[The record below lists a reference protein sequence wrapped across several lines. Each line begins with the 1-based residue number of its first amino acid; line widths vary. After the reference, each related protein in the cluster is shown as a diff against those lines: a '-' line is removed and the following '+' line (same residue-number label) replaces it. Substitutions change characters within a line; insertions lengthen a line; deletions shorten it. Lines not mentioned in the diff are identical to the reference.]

1 MPHTFLPDT
10 SVIYNRKII
19 TLIQDGSLTTYQ
31 PENLDYITQTDK
43 LTIYL
48 SQVVLAEIE
57 NQANQT
63 KPQETLALDV
73 VHELHT
79 LKQEGTINIVVVGTR
94 PQLDQIKLNPG
105 GELDALIRKDA
116 LNAKAVLITADEV
129 QSSIAL
135 IEGIDV
141 LFTTSISDP
150 QNHLADETIPMSI
163 EDFFDDSTM
172 SVHLRGHVRPMA
184 KKGRPGQWEL
194 VPIQDEEMTPAIVA
208 EIANRI
214 TRQAKNDD
222 KSFIERNEPGVSVI
236 QLRKYRIVIC
246 RPPFSNT
253 YEITAVRPLVSL
265 SLEDY
270 HLPRQIFNRLEV
282 AEGILV
288 AGAPGA
294 GKSTFISALATF
306 YLSKNKLVKTLE
318 SVRDLDVPPEVSQY
332 GPLNGS
338 LEDTADILLLIR
350 PDFTFFDEVRTSDD
364 FKIFADMRLAGV
376 GLVGVVHA
384 SKPVDAI
391 QRFIRRVELG
401 VIPNVVDTVIFIQ
414 DGEVKDILSLQ
425 ILVKKPTGFADRD
438 LARPVIEIR
447 DFLNN
452 ELLYELYEFGSN
464 VVVTPVGSAKH
475 RYQRKPKSK
484 YDDYPKKNRYKPDM
498 QDEGSLR
505 CSVYRRSK
513 SYILAVDPSYKNT
526 YMHFYANGRHLFD
539 ATLNKFG
546 EVSIKTKNPNYSR
559 IQKALRAGDQ
569 IEAQLE

>member
-1 MPHTFLPDT
+1 MPYTFLPDT

-19 TLIQDGSLTTYQ
+19 TLIKDGSLTTYQ
-31 PENLDYITQTDK
+31 PENLDFITQTEK
-43 LTIYL
+43 LTIFL
-48 SQVVLAEIE
+48 SLVVLAEVE

-73 VHELHT
+73 IRELHA
-79 LKQEGTINIVVVGTR
+79 LKQEGIIDIKTCGTR

-116 LNAKAVLITADEV
+116 LNAKAILITADEV

-150 QNHLADETIPMSI
+150 QNHLADETIPTNI
-163 EDFFDDSTM
+163 EDFFDDKTM
-172 SVHLRGHVRPMA
+172 SVHLRGHVKPMA

-194 VPIQDEEMTPAIVA
+194 VAIQEEKMTPAIVA

-270 HLPRQIFNRLEV
+270 HLPRQIFHRLEV

-318 SVRDLDVPPEVSQY
+318 SVRDLDVPQEVSQY

-350 PDFTFFDEVRTSDD
+350 PDFTFFDEVRTSND

-414 DGEVKDILSLQ
+414 DGEVKDVLSLQ

-475 RYQRKPKSK
+475 RYQRKSKSK
-484 YDDYPKKNRYKPDM
+484 YDDYPKKNRYRSEM
-498 QDEGSLR
+498 QAEGSLR

-569 IEAQLE
+569 IEARLE